1 MAVYQKKNGKW
12 YFSLM
17 IRGKRYHRGVQ
28 EANCKRDAEKAE
40 TVFKAELLQGRYNLA
55 ERKGEMFF
63 NELVKEYANYA
74 MTSKISWE
82 KDLSRVKSLKAFFN
96 GKKLNDI
103 TPILVE
109 KYRFHRKKHKK
120 KNGDP
125 ITNASI
131 NRETSILRKMFSI
144 AVDSEWIDTNPCLAR
159 KVKPL
164 REDSKRER
172 YLQPD
177 EEKKLLKYCTGKDS
191 HLKPILICALH
202 TGMRRGEILNL
213 KWSWIDLKKGYITV
227 TKTKS
232 GKDRNIPISPVLMQ
246 ELTKLEKTKKTDYVF
261 VNLATQKP
269 YGKTDKSFKMIIK
282 KANIEN
288 LRFHD
293 LRHTA
298 ATRMVASGVEIIVV
312 QDILGHSD
320 IRTTMRYAHPMPER
334 KVKAI
339 QALSNYGKKSKIV
352 AFKSNLG

>member
-12 YFSLM
+12 YIQLM
-17 IRGKRYHRGVQ
+17 IRGKRYHRGLP
-28 EANCKRDAEKAE
+28 EATCKRDAEKAE
-40 TVFKAELLQGRYNLA
+40 AVFKAELLQGRYNLA
-55 ERKGEMFF
+55 DNKGEMLFK
-63 NELVKEYANYA
+63 ELIKEYENYA

-82 KDLSRVKSLKAFFN
+82 KDLSRVKSLKTFFIT
-96 GKKLNDI
+96 KKLNDI

-109 KYRFHRKKHKK
+109 KYRFHRKKHTK

-131 NRETSILRKMFSI
+131 NREVSILRKMFSI
-144 AVDSEWIDTNPCLAR
+144 AVDNEWIDNNPCLAR

-172 YLQPD
+172 YLQPN
-177 EEKKLLKYCTGKDS
+177 EEKEMLKRCTGKDA

-213 KWSWIDLKKGYITV
+213 KWDWIDLKKGYITV

-232 GKDRNIPISPVLMQ
+232 GKDRNIPISSELMQ
-246 ELTKLEKTKKTDYVF
+246 ELIKLNKDRKTDYVF
-261 VNLATQKP
+261 VNPLTQMP
-269 YGKTDKSFKMIIK
+269 YGKIDKSFKTVLEK
-282 KANIEN
+282 VGIEN

-298 ATRMVASGVEIIVV
+298 ATRMVAAGVEIIIV

-339 QALSNYGKKSKIV
+339 QALSNYGKKAKII
-352 AFKSNLG
+352 ALKSNVG